1 METERFCVPE
11 LLFNPADIGIDQ
23 GGIAETIA
31 QSLKCLD
38 MVRDRLSSTDDD
50 DDDDDDDESHGYN
63 VDSDDDDNNDGDD
76 DDNNNDDDNDD
87 VSIVE

>member
-38 MVRDRLSSTDDD
+38 MVRDWLSSTDDD
-50 DDDDDDDESHGYN
+50 DDDGESHGYN

>member
-50 DDDDDDDESHGYN
+50 DDDDDDDGESHGYN
-63 VDSDDDDNNDGDD
+63 VDSDDDDN
-76 DDNNNDDDNDD
+76 DD